1 MTYAYCT
8 RSGRGADRF
17 HFSRILET
25 VSRHLPLSR
34 SVAESAGIGDDTD
47 MDSLRLNLPLRD
59 ATPGKAPDIRPKV
72 LKAWLA
78 ELPMAHAIDAGQ
90 QLLDGLCE
98 INQSFI
104 AAGARY
110 ATLELLHPA
119 VHKICSTL
127 QRSHR
132 DATFPLPAG
141 HCLMTTLNQQ
151 LLEEM
156 ANGYKQA
163 ITDRLLDDTSAV
175 NLEALTL
182 AQVDK
187 ILLGSLWRTVNYLG
201 ALLLE
206 CYLIYAPEPEGA
218 WQDLHRLYQFAEQ
231 HLLHIYT
238 VEIAPDDPPAPVTL
252 SESYKRILLLSLC
265 NPYHLMPDE
274 AATLFHQLGA
284 WAANVKLTR
293 IAGNQSLAGN
303 FIIDLNA
310 DLPPLYAAPSK
321 SQAMPAQGR
330 LIDVGA
336 LLTQLDGHVHALR
349 ANLKDKQV
357 RKLPCLAERRDYDL
371 YLRLKHSWEMRHDR
385 RFARSAQSSNVVMV
399 TGLSACHHFISE
411 MAEFT
416 PEDDETTLRDFE
428 DSEVDPYTQHRQTT
442 RRPYDA
448 GHTADVWQQ
457 IYAKAKVPTK
467 SAHSQGPARD
477 TTRFAA
483 NHWQQRNTGR
493 GGLAVFCVNDCRAS
507 VRVGELVTY
516 KRNPVN
522 TPDTWHLG
530 VIRWLRAPDFASI
543 ELGIMAL
550 TEQAH
555 AVATR
560 AQHGTGAG
568 GDYARSL
575 LIRHSDQGLEQ
586 DALITPPTIYGEG
599 TQLLVNIGHRLLNVK
614 LTELVESTRT
624 YALFRYTTIT
634 SA

>member
-1 MTYAYCT
+1 M
-8 RSGRGADRF
+8 
-17 HFSRILET
+17 
-25 VSRHLPLSR
+25 
-34 SVAESAGIGDDTD
+34 DT
-47 MDSLRLNLPLRD
+47 LQLNLPLRD
-59 ATPGKAPDIRPKV
+59 AAPGKAPDLRPKV

-90 QLLDGLCE
+90 QLLDGLRE

-104 AAGARY
+104 AAGARHS
-110 ATLELLHPA
+110 TLELLHPI
-119 VHKICSTL
+119 VHKISAAL

-163 ITDRLLDDTSAV
+163 ISDRLLDDASAA
-175 NLEALTL
+175 NLETLTL

-187 ILLGSLWRTVNYLG
+187 VLLGSLWRAVNYLS

-231 HLLHIYT
+231 HLLHIYA
-238 VEIAPDDPPAPVTL
+238 VEAAPDDPPEPVTL
-252 SESYKRILLLSLC
+252 SESYKRILLLALC

-274 AATLFHQLGA
+274 AATLFHQLGT

-293 IAGNQSLAGN
+293 IAGNPSLAGN
-303 FIIDLNA
+303 FVIDLDA
-310 DLPPLYAAPSK
+310 DLAPLYAAPSK
-321 SQAMPAQGR
+321 SLGAPTHGR

-336 LLTQLDGHVHALR
+336 LLAQLDEHVHALR
-349 ANLKDKQV
+349 ANLKEKQL
-357 RKLPCLAERRDYDL
+357 RNLPCLAERRDHDL

-385 RFARSAQSSNVVMV
+385 RFARSAQPSSVVMV
-399 TGLSACHHFISE
+399 TGLSACHHYISE

-416 PEDDETTLRDFE
+416 PEEDETALRDFE
-428 DSEVDPYTQHRQTT
+428 DSGASEPYTQRRQPT
-442 RRPYDA
+442 RYTPNEA
-448 GHTADVWQQ
+448 GQTADVWQQ
-457 IYAKAKVPTK
+457 VYAKAKPATK

-477 TTRFAA
+477 TARFAA
-483 NHWQQRNTGR
+483 NHWQQRNTGH
-493 GGLAVFCVNDCRAS
+493 GGLAVYCVNDCRAS

-516 KRNPVN
+516 KRNPTH
-522 TPDTWHLG
+522 TPGAWHLG

-543 ELGIMAL
+543 DLGIMAL
-550 TEQAH
+550 TEQTQ

-560 AQHGTGAG
+560 AQRGTGAG

-575 LIRHSDQGLEQ
+575 LIRHSEQGLKQ
-586 DALITPPTIYGEG
+586 DALITPPTIYDEG
-599 TQLLVNIGHRLLNVK
+599 TLLLVNLGNRLLSVK

-634 SA
+634 AA